1 MTPID
6 DELRHVLHARA
17 DVLAPSPDPL
27 GGIERRA
34 KRMRRNRVAASVAGA
49 ALAVSA
55 VAIAIPLLGSN
66 DDGSTTQFA
75 SQAPSPQPSA
85 TSQAALPPSALDPQ
99 HPWAYRGDPG
109 LLRNGNL
116 ETFQRDWALKHPGST
131 VAPLYGHVY

>member
-6 DELRHVLHARA
+6 DELRNLLHART

-55 VAIAIPLLGSN
+55 VALAIPLLGSN
-66 DDGSTTQFA
+66 DDGGTTQFA
-75 SQAPSPQPSA
+75 SQAPSPDSSPLPSHVYTA
-85 TSQAALPPSALDPQ
+85 DQLDPQ
-99 HPWAYRGDPG
+99 HPWAY
-109 LLRNGNL
+109 
-116 ETFQRDWALKHPGST
+116 
-131 VAPLYGHVY
+131 